1 MAPARAAPKDAV
13 MRVKRALATSRIKV
27 WRVGFE
33 ILEWT
38 ERGMDGVGAPRDCQG
53 AALLPAIKHSIQN
66 EIRSTS
72 VHLWVQRYED
82 DGAGLRPFV
91 AL

>member
-1 MAPARAAPKDAV
+1 

-38 ERGMDGVGAPRDCQG
+38 ERGMDGVGGAPRLSG
-53 AALLPAIKHSIQN
+53 
-66 EIRSTS
+66 
-72 VHLWVQRYED
+72 
-82 DGAGLRPFV
+82 GGLITCY
-91 AL
+91 

>member
-1 MAPARAAPKDAV
+1 MVPARAAPKDAV

-38 ERGMDGVGAPRDCQG
+38 ERGMDGVGAAPRLSG
-53 AALLPAIKHSIQN
+53 
-66 EIRSTS
+66 
-72 VHLWVQRYED
+72 
-82 DGAGLRPFV
+82 GGLITCY
-91 AL
+91 

>member
-1 MAPARAAPKDAV
+1 

-66 EIRSTS
+66 EIFSEHAVRSTS